1 MKPLL
6 LFLFDSQGRLFYD
19 LIFEIFANIKK

>member
-1 MKPLL
+1 MKVSPAVS
-6 LFLFDSQGRLFYD
+6 FDSQGRLFYD